1 MDLRLSKLQE
11 IGKEREAWHAAVHG
25 VSESQA
31 WLRDRTERQNNNT
44 GLSMEAEIP
53 GAQQNG
59 RAC

>member
-1 MDLRLSKLQE
+1 MSKLQE
-11 IGKEREAWHAAVHG
+11 IVKDREAWHAAVHG
-25 VSESQA
+25 ISESQA